1 MDQRIAPDQTTE
13 AGAASRAQ
21 ILGLLRWLLLIAV
34 AFGLLAA
41 VFHRLSR
48 SETIASPVSTT
59 EAGAEAASIL
69 PAPDFRFASL
79 DGEGIGPRDYAGE
92 VVLVELWAT
101 WCGPCRLQ
109 AKYLEELHEEL
120 QGSGVRFLAISV
132 GEDEATVR
140 EYVERKP
147 FPYPVLIDPE
157 DTLSQRYQLYGLP
170 TVMIV
175 DRQGVISFLETG
187 ISDANRLRLALRAAG
202 ADVA

>member
-1 MDQRIAPDQTTE
+1 MDQQPDPARPTE
-13 AGAASRAQ
+13 AAGASPARLLA
-21 ILGLLRWLLLIAV
+21 LLRWLLLVAV

-41 VFHRLSR
+41 GLHRISK
-48 SETIASPVSTT
+48 SAINASPSS
-59 EAGAEAASIL
+59 EAEGVTPEGAF

-79 DGEGIGPRDYAGE
+79 DGEAIGPQDYAGD

-109 AKYLEELHEEL
+109 AKYLEQLHDEL
-120 QGSGVRFLAISV
+120 QGTDVRFLAISV

-147 FPYPVLIDPE
+147 FPYPVLVDPE

-170 TVMIV
+170 TLMIV
-175 DRQGVISFLETG
+175 DRQGDVSFLETG
-187 ISDANRLRLALRAAG
+187 ISDTKRIRQALRAAG
-202 ADVA
+202 ADVV